1 MGRKYVQDHLAEDLS
16 TELASSLGKAEFYLC
31 GPSPMMSSTIE
42 LLKSRQVDDSQI
54 AFDDFT

>member
-1 MGRKYVQDHLAEDLS
+1 M
-16 TELASSLGKAEFYLC
+16 ASSLGKAEFYLC